1 MVSRP
6 SSFSDTDPPIQFNT
20 PNPPVNMEVMPQPR
34 KNYLKIFAGKVK
46 RGWQKLE
53 LDIPTVLQM
62 MK

>member
-1 MVSRP
+1 MVSRS

-20 PNPPVNMEVMPQPR
+20 PNPPVDMEDVPEPR
-34 KNYLKIFAGKVK
+34 KNYPKIFAAKVK
-46 RGWQKLE
+46 RGWQRLE